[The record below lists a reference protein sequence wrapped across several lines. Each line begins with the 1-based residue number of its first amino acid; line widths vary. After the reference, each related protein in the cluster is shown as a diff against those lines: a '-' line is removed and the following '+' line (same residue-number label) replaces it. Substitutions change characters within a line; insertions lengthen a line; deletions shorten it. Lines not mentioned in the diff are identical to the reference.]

1 MDWLLVTFSSLAVIL
16 LWAGVCGEG
25 GGADCF
31 ALIVI

>member
-1 MDWLLVTFSSLAVIL
+1 MSFSSLKVDL

-25 GGADCF
+25 GGAGCF